1 MVERLGMDSLL
12 ERADQAV
19 AATLEYLEDPGA
31 AANIRIDRWG
41 VREIAAHLLYW
52 HQVTIDAARAA
63 ARGQAPRRFTSP
75 VDDLNEEAVTG
86 CAGKSLT
93 QILRQLREAHRNL
106 AQAIKDVPDSDAPLL
121 YRYDGT
127 ALSARDRLQ
136 MIAHHWTNHLEELRN
151 AAG

>member
-1 MVERLGMDSLL
+1 MAERSAIDSLL

-19 AATLEYLEDPGA
+19 AATLSYLEGPGA
-31 AANIRIDRWG
+31 TANIRIDRWG

-63 ARGQAPRRFTSP
+63 ARGQAPRRFSSP
-75 VDDLNEEAVTG
+75 VDDLNEEAVAG
-86 CAGKSLT
+86 CAGKNLT

-106 AQAIKDVPDSDAPLL
+106 AQAIKDVPDPDAPLM

-127 ALSARDRLQ
+127 APSVRNRLET
-136 MIAHHWTNHLEELRN
+136 IAHHWTNHLEELRN